1 MRQLQE
7 SKLPL
12 YLKVAQQIEGQIRKG
27 ALRVGDRV
35 PSIRG
40 LRRQQGVSVSTVLQ
54 AYFWLENQG
63 WIEPRPQSGF
73 YVRAPFADLPPE
85 PEFHAAKSL
94 PTEVGIVDLLDEIV
108 KCIGDRRN
116 VPLGAAAA
124 SPALYPNAKLNKI
137 IARIT
142 RTNPEHSGRY
152 ELTMG
157 MEALRRQIA
166 RRAIAYGCSFS
177 PDDLTITSGGMEAL
191 NLAVRAV
198 ARPGEVIAIE
208 SPTYFAVLQIIESL
222 GMKAIEIPTH
232 PRGGMDLDAL
242 SKAIRKHHVRGCITI
257 ANCHNPLGFVL
268 DDDYKKNLVEL
279 LTRHDVPLIEDDIY
293 GDLAFSAVRPKT
305 AKAFDT
311 EGIVLLCSS
320 FSKVLA
326 PGFRIGWI
334 EAGRFREPV
343 RRLKFINTIAAPSL
357 PQLAIAEFIQSGGY
371 DRYLRGLRETLQRQG
386 QLYSQAAAR
395 YFPDGTKM
403 SRPAGGYVLWL
414 ELPKNVDSLKL
425 YRMAALQRI
434 SVIPGV
440 IFSPSGQ
447 FKNYIRMSY
456 GFPLDDTVDSALCTL
471 GKLCGKAAVKA

>member
-1 MRQLQE
+1 MRELQA

-12 YLKVAQQIEGQIRKG
+12 YLQVAHQIEGQIRKG

-73 YVRAPFADLPPE
+73 YVRTPYAELPPE
-85 PEFHAAKSL
+85 PEFHVSRSV
-94 PTEVGIVDLLDEIV
+94 PTEVGIAGLLDEIV
-108 KCIGDRRN
+108 NSLGDRRYI
-116 VPLGAAAA
+116 PLGAAAA

-137 IARIT
+137 ITKIA
-142 RTNPEHSGRY
+142 RTNPEHSSRY
-152 ELTMG
+152 ELANG
-157 MEALRRQIA
+157 MESLRRQIA

-177 PDDLTITSGGMEAL
+177 PNDLTITCGGMEAL
-191 NLAVRAV
+191 NVAVRAV
-198 ARPGEVIAIE
+198 ARPGDVIAIE

-232 PRGGMDLDAL
+232 PRAGMDLDAL
-242 SKAIRKHHVRGCITI
+242 SRAIRKHRVRGCIII
-257 ANCHNPLGFVL
+257 ANCHNPLGFIL
-268 DDDYKKNLVEL
+268 SDDYKKDLVEL
-279 LTRHDVPLIEDDIY
+279 LTKHDVPLIEDDIY
-293 GDLAFSAVRPKT
+293 GDLAFTADRPKT
-305 AKAFDT
+305 AKSFDT
-311 EGIVLLCSS
+311 DGIVLLCSS

-334 EAGRFREPV
+334 EGGRFKDAV
-343 RRLKFINTIAAPSL
+343 RRLKFINTITAPSL

-395 YFPDGTKM
+395 YFPEGTKI
-403 SRPAGGYVLWL
+403 SRPAGGFVLWL
-414 ELPKNVDSLKL
+414 ELPKNVDALKL
-425 YRMAALQRI
+425 YRMAGLQHI
-434 SVIPGV
+434 KVIPGE
-440 IFSPSGQ
+440 IFSASGR

-456 GFPLDDTVDSALCTL
+456 GFPLDDTIDSALCTL
-471 GKLCGKAAVKA
+471 GKLCAKAR